1 MDRLKEISRT
11 GGYPWVAEEIA
22 IIEKH
27 ADYINALL
35 EGLRMPAKS
44 CVFVQKNTTNGNLD
58 ASIVY
63 VVTEAN
69 GQGELYVLTA
79 DEDIAVADLLSGEAA
94 KLHVEIVPTDVD
106 VTGAQD
112 VSWTG
117 CYTTKTAKLTDE
129 GDDFTFYD
137 LNDLLRPARWTDLTG
152 NLGSVIQVVQASLE
166 TPTTVDMHL
175 VQGYPNLFRTN
186 GYEIEVDLKYMIG
199 GSGTT
204 YTFVSDCMRQVFS
217 ELVSM
222 GIGNGVEIPLNCMY
236 QNGSA
241 VEQTSI
247 YKTLQCVIS
256 NDGIYIRGLDST
268 ITSGYVRVWGR
279 VSLK

>member
-1 MDRLKEISRT
+1 M
-11 GGYPWVAEEIA
+11 AEEIE

-35 EGLRMPAKS
+35 DGLRMPAKS
-44 CVFVQKNTTNGNLD
+44 CVFVQKNTNQSGKL
-58 ASIVY
+58 AESIVY
-63 VVTEAN
+63 VVASDN
-69 GQGELYVLTA
+69 GKGELFVLEA
-79 DEDIAVADLLSGEAA
+79 DDDIMVADLLSGTAA
-94 KLHVEIVPTDVD
+94 KLHVDIDPDDVA

-112 VSWTG
+112 VTWLA
-117 CYTTKTAKLTDE
+117 CYTTNRVTLTDDAE
-129 GDDFTFYD
+129 DYTFYD
-137 LNDLLRPARWTDLTG
+137 LNDLLRPARWRDLTG
-152 NLGSVIQVVQASLE
+152 NLGSVIQVVQASQE
-166 TPTTVDMHL
+166 TPMTVDMHL

-199 GSGTT
+199 GSGWA
-204 YTFVSDCMRQVFS
+204 YPHVSDCMRQMFS

-241 VEQTSI
+241 VEQTSS

-256 NDGIYIRGLDST
+256 NDGIYIRGLDNT